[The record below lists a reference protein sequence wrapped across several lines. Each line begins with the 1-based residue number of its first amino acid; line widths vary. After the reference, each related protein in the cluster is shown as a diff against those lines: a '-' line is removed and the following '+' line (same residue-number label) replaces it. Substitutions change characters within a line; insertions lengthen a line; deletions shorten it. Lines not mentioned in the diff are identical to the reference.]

1 MHIELTVF
9 ANESDAGDLHVQ
21 CRASHG
27 ETTLHMN
34 CMAVL
39 SRKSYEQ
46 IKLRYIPFQKKMKH
60 LNHSLKHMVIYSFLV
75 AKEIGSLRFNNKDPY
90 GLPLKGLKFNL
101 INKRA

>member
-21 CRASHG
+21 CGVSHG

-46 IKLRYIPFQKKMKH
+46 IKLRNIPFQKKMKH

-90 GLPLKGLKFNL
+90 RLPLKGFKFNL